1 MKILITENQMKRLLD
16 TVVLDD
22 EKESTKPTSI
32 GEINAESNDRNREPK
47 DKKLKSSRQNETNCE
62 IDRPRAGEQI

>member
-22 EKESTKPTSI
+22 EKESTKPNSI

-47 DKKLKSSRQNETNCE
+47 DKKLKSSR
-62 IDRPRAGEQI
+62 